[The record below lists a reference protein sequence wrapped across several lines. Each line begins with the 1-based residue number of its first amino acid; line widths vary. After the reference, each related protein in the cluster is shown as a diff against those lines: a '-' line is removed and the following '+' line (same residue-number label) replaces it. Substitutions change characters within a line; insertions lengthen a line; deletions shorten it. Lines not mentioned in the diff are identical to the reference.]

1 MMGQVFCAPVSL
13 SILDFGLKV
22 KHYFR
27 FLSFLFFE
35 VYFMIIS
42 DRIKEIC
49 KERGISLSK
58 IEKEIGLGNGTIG
71 MTT

>member
-1 MMGQVFCAPVSL
+1 ML
-13 SILDFGLKV
+13 
-22 KHYFR
+22 
-27 FLSFLFFE
+27 
-35 VYFMIIS
+35 IS